1 MFFDPM
7 YLLIVGPAFLLSIIA
22 QIWVKS
28 AFSRFSKVG
37 LRTGMSGAEA
47 ASRILQRA
55 GVNVR
60 VERVGGFLS
69 DHYDPRTR
77 VLRLSPDVYEGRSLA
92 SVGVAAHEAGHAL
105 QHATGYALLQFR
117 TAIVPVTQIGSQLAF
132 PLLFIGLIFQSL
144 GLVYAGILLFSF
156 AVLFQIVTLPVEI
169 DASRRALQLVRSEG
183 IVVSDEES
191 SGARKVLTAAAMTY
205 IAAAASAI
213 LTLIYFLLR
222 AGLLGGRR
230 D

>member
-213 LTLIYFLLR
+213 LTL
-222 AGLLGGRR
+222 
-230 D
+230 